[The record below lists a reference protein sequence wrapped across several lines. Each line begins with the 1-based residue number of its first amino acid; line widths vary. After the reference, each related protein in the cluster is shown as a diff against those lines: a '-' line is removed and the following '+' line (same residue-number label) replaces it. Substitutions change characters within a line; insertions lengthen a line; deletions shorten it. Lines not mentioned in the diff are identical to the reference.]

1 MDESTATGQTPPP
14 GPLGLPVGVVGAG
27 RVGSVLGAA
36 FRYAGYPL
44 EAVCGSARRSPA
56 TDERIARLL
65 PGVEVVDTPAQVLD
79 RALLIVLAVPDDVLP
94 SLVDDLARSGAIR
107 PGQLLL
113 HTAGRY
119 GISVLAPLAPLVVPL
134 ALHPA
139 MTFTSGEADLARLR
153 GAPFGV
159 TSTPEARELAELI
172 VREIGGEPVW
182 IDEADRVR
190 YHAALAHG
198 CNHLVTLVAQAREL
212 LERIGIPDSADFLRP
227 LLEATLA
234 NALARGDAAL
244 TGPVAR
250 GDIGTLREH
259 FTALADTPTD
269 IPATY
274 RALALAT
281 AWRRATRHTG
291 DPDRAAAT
299 FHALRA
305 ATVPDFPADIPPAD
319 TSPADPHS
327 R

>member
-1 MDESTATGQTPPP
+1 MDESTPTGQSEPP

-65 PGVEVVDTPAQVLD
+65 PGVEVVDTPEQVLD
-79 RALLIVLAVPDDVLP
+79 QSLLIIVAVPDDVLP
-94 SLVDDLARSGAIR
+94 GLVAHWAGSGAVR
-107 PGQLLL
+107 PGQLIL
-113 HTAGRY
+113 HTAGRH
-119 GISVLAPLAPLVVPL
+119 GISVLAPLAPHVVPL
-134 ALHPA
+134 AVHPA
-139 MTFTSGEADLARLR
+139 MTFTGEETDLTRLR

-159 TSTPEARELAELI
+159 TSTPQARALAELL
-172 VREIGGEPVW
+172 VREIGGDPVW
-182 IDEADRVR
+182 IEEADRVR

-212 LERIGIPDSADFLRP
+212 LERIGIPDSAAVLRP
-227 LLEATLA
+227 LLEATLT

-259 FTALADTPTD
+259 LAALADAPTD
-269 IPATY
+269 LPASY
-274 RALALAT
+274 HALALAT

-299 FHALRA
+299 FRALRA
-305 ATVPDFPADIPPAD
+305 ATVPGFPAEPPTDRHD
-319 TSPADPHS
+319 T